1 MVEVSPERR
10 PKEQLPEPGTYDGHL
25 TAFGSGVKG
34 NIDMGKKYITKY
46 NDNPPPGLY
55 DTEAADRQTKTKIR
69 SAQITEDVAPFRRPK
84 ERQPEPGTYDGHL
97 TAFGSGVIGNID
109 MGKKYITKYNDN
121 PPPGLYDVEAADK
134 QTKTKIRS
142 A

>member
-10 PKEQLPEPGTYDGHL
+10 PKEQLPEPGSYQKDTIV
-25 TAFGSGVKG
+25 FGKDVKG

-69 SAQITEDVAPFRRPK
+69 SAQITEDVAPYRRPK
-84 ERQPEPGTYDGHL
+84 E
-97 TAFGSGVIGNID
+97 
-109 MGKKYITKYNDN
+109 
-121 PPPGLYDVEAADK
+121 
-134 QTKTKIRS
+134 
-142 A
+142 